1 MHIYFFIVQFL
12 PEKLHLTLIT
22 KCKFELF
29 PSPDMPIKTIE
40 YFLFISTS
48 C

>member
-12 PEKLHLTLIT
+12 PEKLYLTLIT

-29 PSPDMPIKTIE
+29 PSSDMPVKTVE
-40 YFLFISTS
+40 YFLFISTR